1 MNFNLLVVFFLLTIP
16 VYATE
21 SLPTDDIVVKATDA
35 VIFQMKANLN
45 LTQDQITAVQPIIA
59 AYTAKVRNL
68 QQSLEDGDI
77 DGRAMYNQRQQLT
90 NDEYQQLGTILTS
103 NQLKTWIRLNHKSND
118 ISHRIPQPF

>member
-103 NQLKTWIRLNHKSND
+103 NQLKTWINIES
-118 ISHRIPQPF
+118 Q